1 MNCRSIGSREFAIN
15 RRFRAPADLARGY
28 DAASAKWVQIARSLQ
43 LENTYREALVASNV
57 LSVIGDRATG
67 ARVLDCGIGS
77 GSLSLALNNI
87 VNVKPVFCGIDVS
100 NEMLGVADVEMR
112 QAGMTPELQQANILS
127 IPHVDQSFDLV
138 MAAHVLEHLP
148 EPQLALEEMIRVLR
162 PGGVLFVC
170 ITRPSVFGAIVQLLW
185 RTWAVTEKQGVAW
198 LRNCQLNYIGYRPIN
213 LGHWAGRGSTA
224 FWAQK
229 PNEGSKKP
237 KHVSSTSAE
246 ACLL

>member
-1 MNCRSIGSREFAIN
+1 MNRYSIGSWEIAIN
-15 RRFRAPADLARGY
+15 RRIRTPAGLARKY
-28 DAASAKWVQIARSLQ
+28 DAASAKWVQISRIFRLD
-43 LENTYREALVASNV
+43 NTYQQALLASSV
-57 LSVIGDRATG
+57 LSVLGGGATG

-87 VNVKPVFCGIDVS
+87 VTAETAFYGIDVS
-100 NEMLGVADVEMR
+100 NKMLGTADAEMR
-112 QAGMTPELQQANILS
+112 QVGMKPELQRANILS
-127 IPHVDQSFDLV
+127 IPHPDHSFDIV

-170 ITRPSVFGAIVQLLW
+170 ITRPSVFGTLIQLLW

-198 LRNCQLNYIGYRPIN
+198 LRNCQLKYIGYQPVN
-213 LGHWAGRGSTA
+213 LGPWAGRGSTA

-229 PNEGSKKP
+229 PNRGPGKP
-237 KHVSSTSAE
+237 QQVSSTSAE
-246 ACLL
+246 ACSL